1 MTPDNLIGDYKKLP
15 HEVNKRVVKPIV
27 KVTLTFLTFFKIKKI
42 FSR

>member
-27 KVTLTFLTFFKIKKI
+27 KVMGIFRQFFS
-42 FSR
+42 FQP